1 MSGVVGLPAAIV
13 SGYRA
18 LPFLLRRLIL
28 VLVYSLI
35 FAAGAFMHNRGAGDV
50 AMLFLL
56 AGAIGTW
63 WASGAWRILKIIL
76 FLVFVVV
83 GH

>member
-1 MSGVVGLPAAIV
+1 MSQIVGLPAAIV
-13 SGYRA
+13 SGYRV

-28 VLVYSLI
+28 VLLYSLL

-56 AGAIGTW
+56 VGAIGTW
-63 WASGAWRILKIIL
+63 WASGAWRILKVIL
-76 FLVFVVV
+76 LLVFVVV